1 MANTAQARKR
11 ARQAVVRRERNVA
24 QRSALR
30 TSIKKVRAAIASR
43 DKQAAVDA
51 FKEAVPV
58 IDSMTRKG
66 HMHANTAA
74 RHKSRL
80 SAHIKAMG

>member
-11 ARQAVVRRERNVA
+11 ARQAIVRRERNVA

-43 DKQAAVDA
+43 NKQAAVDA

-66 HMHANTAA
+66 HMHANAAA